1 MKPASCGRRST
12 RQAAACGSRSE
23 ISMRVVP
30 LEDFRDHVSIAAA
43 VAAVERGFRALAL
56 GQATLPE
63 QMVVE
68 LSRPTAAVHVK
79 GAHLT
84 GGRFIVLKVATGFPA
99 NRERNLPTGDGM
111 FLLLD
116 AATGVPAVILEEH
129 GYLTDLR
136 TAAAIALTL
145 RYLAPRDAKSALL
158 IGAGGLARLTARAML
173 AERPIERLTIWNRTA
188 SRAEALARELAG
200 AVTVRVAPALESA
213 VRDHRII
220 VAVTASTSPLVRAD
234 WVARGTHITSA
245 GTDSPEKQ
253 ELEPAL
259 LLKADKLIADRVVQA
274 EQYGNLH
281 HAIEA
286 GLMRRSRVTGELGD
300 LATGRLAGRE
310 RPDEITIADL
320 TGVGV
325 QDAAIT
331 EPVVEALGL

>member
-1 MKPASCGRRST
+1 
-12 RQAAACGSRSE
+12 
-23 ISMRVVP
+23 MRVVP
-30 LEDFRDHVSIAAA
+30 LEEFRDHVSMAAA

-63 QMVVE
+63 PMVVE
-68 LSRPTAAVHVK
+68 LSRPTAEVHVK

-99 NRERNLPTGDGM
+99 NRERGLPSADGM
-111 FLLLD
+111 FVLLD
-116 AATGVPAVILEEH
+116 AATGAPALVLEEH

-145 RYLAPRDAKSALL
+145 RYLAPRDARAALL
-158 IGAGGLARLTARAML
+158 IGAGGLAKITARAIL

-188 SRAEALARELAG
+188 ERAEALARELAG
-200 AVTVRVAPALESA
+200 VVATRVAPALESA
-213 VRDHRII
+213 VRDHRLI
-220 VAVTASTSPLVRAD
+220 VAVTASSTPLVRAD

-245 GTDSPEKQ
+245 GTGSPEKV

-259 LLKADKLIADRVVQA
+259 LRKADKLIADRVVQT

-281 HAIEA
+281 HAIAA
-286 GLMRRSRVTGELGD
+286 GVMTRARVTGELGD
-300 LATGRLAGRE
+300 LATGRLPGRE
-310 RPDEITIADL
+310 RPDEITVADL